1 MHATLTIKDETLYGQ
16 SDEAPSF
23 TLDFPRKIVSAREI
37 VETRIRREVE
47 KHNNAEPA
55 VSRFL
60 IKPNLAEKILNN
72 FKPKEKKPID
82 WREQY
87 AAAVEAFE
95 RNGFI
100 LLVDDLQ
107 IENLNQIIEI
117 EPQTSV
123 TFLKLVTLVGG

>member
-1 MHATLTIKDETLYGQ
+1 MHATLTVKDETLYGQ
-16 SDEAPSF
+16 GDETHSF
-23 TLDFPRKIVSAREI
+23 TLDFPAKNVSAREI
-37 VETRIRREVE
+37 IETRIRCEVE

-55 VSRFL
+55 LSRFL
-60 IKPNLAEKILNN
+60 IKPHFAEKILNN

-82 WREQY
+82 WREQS
-87 AAAVEAFE
+87 AKAVEAFE

-107 IENLNQIIEI
+107 IEDLNQIIEI

-123 TFLKLVTLVGG
+123 TFLKLVPLVGG